1 MTGGYK
7 TQQKTEL
14 MSYLESMKG
23 KHVTVNQIIEY
34 FSEIGVQ
41 IGVTTIY
48 RQLNKLVDSGHV
60 KKYFIDE
67 ISGSCFEFVD
77 HNCEN
82 PVQDH
87 FHLKCE
93 NCDQLIHFQCK
104 EVTELQKHVKAEHGF
119 IIDPVRTVFYGICE
133 KCFNAQEKDQILNDP
148 INKQT

>member
-14 MSYLESMKG
+14 MSYLEEMKG
-23 KHVTVNQIIEY
+23 KHVTVNQIIKH

-48 RQLNKLVDSGHV
+48 RQLNKLVDTGKV

-77 HNCEN
+77 EN
-82 PVQDH
+82 HGISESTH

-93 NCDQLIHFQCK
+93 ICDKLIHFECR
-104 EVTELQKHVKAEHGF
+104 EVLELQNHVRDEHDF
-119 IIDPVRTVFYGICE
+119 IIDPVRTVFYGICKQCFDSKE
-133 KCFNAQEKDQILNDP
+133 KIPD
-148 INKQT
+148 

>member
-14 MSYLESMKG
+14 MSYLEQMKG
-23 KHVTVNQIIEY
+23 KHVTVNQIIEH

-48 RQLNKLVDSGHV
+48 RQLNRLVDTGLV

-67 ISGSCFEFVD
+67 ISGSCFEYVD
-77 HNCEN
+77 INCKN
-82 PVQDH
+82 SDQDH

-93 NCDQLIHFQCK
+93 ICDQLIHFECQ
-104 EVTELQKHVKAEHGF
+104 EVMELQNHVKAEHGF
-119 IIDPVRTVFYGICE
+119 IIDPVRTVFYGTCKKCLALKE
-133 KCFNAQEKDQILNDP
+133 KVSD
-148 INKQT
+148 